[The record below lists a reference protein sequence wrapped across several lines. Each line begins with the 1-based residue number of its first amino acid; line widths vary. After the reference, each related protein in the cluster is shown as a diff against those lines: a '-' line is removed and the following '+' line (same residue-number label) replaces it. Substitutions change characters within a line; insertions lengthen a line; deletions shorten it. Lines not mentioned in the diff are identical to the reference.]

1 MNAER
6 IPPPRRHYEE
16 RESSRERTP
25 MDAHLRVWL
34 PAIVG
39 GGVGF
44 VWVVWI
50 KFPIWIVPV
59 MALVTVLIVKMFTGA
74 ASWMIGE
81 GALGATGGST
91 PYKRGYSE
99 AEALTMQGKYAY
111 AVSASEAAIADAPED
126 PEPYLRIA
134 RLYKKE
140 LDNLDDAAFWF
151 RRARRAAQRSAG
163 QDLAASRQLIE
174 LYLASDDRRRAIP
187 ELARIAERFADTPE
201 GDWAVGLLTDL
212 KHPTS

>member
-1 MNAER
+1 
-6 IPPPRRHYEE
+6 
-16 RESSRERTP
+16 
-25 MDAHLRVWL
+25 LWL
-34 PAIVG
+34 PAVVG

-74 ASWMIGE
+74 ASWMVSE

-99 AEALTMQGKYAY
+99 AEALTMQGSYAE
-111 AVSASEAAIADAPED
+111 AVSAYEAAIADAPED

-151 RRARRAAQRSAG
+151 RRVRRDAQMSAG

-174 LYLASDDRRRAIP
+174 LYLASGDRRRAIP
-187 ELARIAERFADTPE
+187 ELARIAERFVDTPE

-212 KHPTS
+212 RGEDV